1 MVQHRRVLR
10 TQSHLC
16 EPRRLGLRR
25 RGAEHHSRAG
35 ASHSRHGHQQNH
47 YDQGIPRLRPAS
59 FRQQRFQQRPFYL
72 DQYRGELA
80 QLWRSHGN
88 RQHAARNHDRALPLL
103 RGDDVQ
109 RIKKNLAAFLMAG
122 LLFETAPPSTAQ
134 QAPQMPAAPSR
145 ISVTTE
151 LVLVNVLARDKKGN
165 LIRDLKKEDFTLLE
179 DGKKQEISTF
189 DFENV
194 DAPLTAG
201 PAEAT
206 VSGSAPEG
214 NLLRAPQKGP
224 VSLNARDRRLMLF
237 FFDFS
242 AMDPEQIDR
251 AVDAAK
257 SFVSTKMQPADLVA
271 LVSLATN
278 LHVDL
283 DFTDNKEKLLSV
295 LTSYTSGEGQ
305 GFDNGS
311 TGSAEGAAET
321 GGSFAADDTDYN
333 TFSADRKLLALE
345 SIMQTLG
352 KLSQKKSLI
361 YFSNGI
367 SQSGMDNQTALRAA
381 TAAAVKANVSIYSI
395 DIRGLQAFPPGGE
408 AQSASLHGQSAY
420 SGQSV
425 LNDLNN
431 NAASQETLATLSSDT
446 GGKSFFDSNDF
457 SGVFSQVQKD
467 TSAYYVLGFLSNNPA
482 KDGRYRHL
490 KVQVNRPDLKLDY
503 RSGYYA
509 DRDFEHL
516 NKADREQQLDDELAA
531 QLSQVDVPLYA
542 GAAYFRQ
549 DDAHY
554 YLAVSLVIPGSQ
566 IPFVTEKDKD
576 NATIDI
582 IGQVLESNKFPVGHL
597 RDTVK
602 LAVDSTQQVRRKNVQ
617 YNTGFV
623 LAPGSYHLKFVVR
636 ENQTGKMGAFEM
648 DVQVPDLRK
657 APLKMSSVVL
667 SSLRTPA
674 INKKGAPNPL
684 VRDQMETVPNITHVF
699 TADQHLYLQYE
710 VYDAAKGKNPTPVA
724 SVPAAP
730 ATTSGQS
737 LPNAVSGQ
745 PAAAAKPEAPRPA
758 PAKPTKDSVRVL
770 TSIEFL
776 QGGRKVYE
784 SKPVVANA
792 VAAPERKAVVLQMD
806 VPLQALKPGLYLCQV
821 NIIDDV
827 SGTFAFP
834 RFPLLIREP
843 QPPAPLKTGK

>member
-1 MVQHRRVLR
+1 
-10 TQSHLC
+10 
-16 EPRRLGLRR
+16 
-25 RGAEHHSRAG
+25 
-35 ASHSRHGHQQNH
+35 
-47 YDQGIPRLRPAS
+47 
-59 FRQQRFQQRPFYL
+59 
-72 DQYRGELA
+72 
-80 QLWRSHGN
+80 
-88 RQHAARNHDRALPLL
+88 
-103 RGDDVQ
+103 
-109 RIKKNLAAFLMAG
+109 
-122 LLFETAPPSTAQ
+122 
-134 QAPQMPAAPSR
+134 
-145 ISVTTE
+145 
-151 LVLVNVLARDKKGN
+151 
-165 LIRDLKKEDFTLLE
+165 
-179 DGKKQEISTF
+179 
-189 DFENV
+189 
-194 DAPLTAG
+194 
-201 PAEAT
+201 
-206 VSGSAPEG
+206 
-214 NLLRAPQKGP
+214 
-224 VSLNARDRRLMLF
+224 MLF

-251 AVDAAK
+251 SVDAAK
-257 SFVSTKMQPADLVA
+257 NFVSTKMQPADLVA

-283 DFTDNKEKLLSV
+283 DFTDDKAKLTAALSAYV
-295 LTSYTSGEGQ
+295 SGEGQ

-321 GGSFAADDTDYN
+321 GGSFTADDTDYN
-333 TFSADRKLLALE
+333 TFSADRKLLALQ
-345 SIMQTLG
+345 SLMQALG

-367 SQSGMDNQTALRAA
+367 SQSGMDNQSALRAA
-381 TAAAVKANVSIYSI
+381 TAAAVKANVSIYSM
-395 DIRGLQAFPPGGE
+395 DVRGLQAFPPGGE
-408 AQSASLHGQSAY
+408 AQAASLHGQSAY
-420 SGQSV
+420 SGASV
-425 LNDLNN
+425 LSDLNN

-446 GGKSFFDSNDF
+446 GGKAFFDSNDF

-467 TSAYYVLGFLSNNPA
+467 TSAYYVLGFTSNNPL

-490 KVQVNRPDLKLDY
+490 KVQVNRADLKLEY
-503 RSGYYA
+503 RSGYYT

-516 NKADREQQLDDELAA
+516 NKADREQQLEDELAA

-549 DDAHY
+549 DDSHY

-623 LAPGSYHLKFVVR
+623 LPPGSYHLKLVVR
-636 ENQTGKMGAFEM
+636 ENQTGRMGAFEM

-674 INKKGAPNPL
+674 TTKKSGPNPL

-710 VYDAAKGKNPTPVA
+710 VYDAAKGKNPA
-724 SVPAAP
+724 PAA
-730 ATTSGQS
+730 
-737 LPNAVSGQ
+737 L
-745 PAAAAKPEAPRPA
+745 A
-758 PAKPTKDSVRVL
+758 PANGQQEPGKPAGAPAVKPRDSVRVL

-776 QGGRKVYE
+776 QGGVKVYE
-784 SKPVVANA
+784 SKPVVTNE
-792 VAAPERKAVVLQMD
+792 VAAPERKAVILQID
-806 VPLQALKPGLYLCQV
+806 VPLQALKPGLYVCQV
-821 NIIDDV
+821 NVIDDV
-827 SGTFAFP
+827 SGNFAFP
-834 RFPLLIREP
+834 RFPVLIREA
-843 QPPAPLKTGK
+843 QAPAGVKAGK

>member
-1 MVQHRRVLR
+1 MNIRDIK
-10 TQSHLC
+10 
-16 EPRRLGLRR
+16 
-25 RGAEHHSRAG
+25 
-35 ASHSRHGHQQNH
+35 QN
-47 YDQGIPRLRPAS
+47 
-59 FRQQRFQQRPFYL
+59 F
-72 DQYRGELA
+72 
-80 QLWRSHGN
+80 
-88 RQHAARNHDRALPLL
+88 AAM
-103 RGDDVQ
+103 
-109 RIKKNLAAFLMAG
+109 LMAA
-122 LLFETAPPSTAQ
+122 LLLQPATPLSAE
-134 QAPQMPAAPSR
+134 QAPLPPAPANQVQIR
-145 ISVTTE
+145 VTTE
-151 LVLVNVLARDKKGN
+151 LVLVNVVARDKNGN
-165 LIRDLKKEDFTLLE
+165 LVRDLKKEDFTLLE

-194 DAPLTAG
+194 DHLTAG
-201 PAEAT
+201 AAEAT
-206 VSGSAPEG
+206 VSGTAGAG
-214 NLLRAPQKGP
+214 NVLRAGKNAAP
-224 VSLNARDRRLMLF
+224 SLDARDRRLMLF

-257 SFVSTKMQPADLVA
+257 NFVSNKMQPADLLA

-278 LHVDL
+278 MHVDL
-283 DFTDNKEKLLSV
+283 DFTDDKAQITAALS
-295 LTSYTSGEGQ
+295 SYISGEGQ
-305 GFDNGS
+305 GFDNGA
-311 TGSAEGAAET
+311 TGSAEGAADT
-321 GGSFAADDTDYN
+321 GGSFTADDTDYN
-333 TFSADRKLLALE
+333 TFSADRKLLALQ
-345 SIMQTLG
+345 SLMQSLG

-367 SQSGMDNQTALRAA
+367 SQSGTDNQSALRAA
-381 TAAAVKANVSIYSI
+381 TAAAVKANVSIYSM
-395 DIRGLQAFPPGGE
+395 DVRGLQAVPPGGE

-431 NAASQETLATLSSDT
+431 NATSQETLATLSSDT
-446 GGKSFFDSNDF
+446 GGKAFFDSNDF

-467 TSAYYVLGFLSNNPA
+467 TSAYYVLGFVSSNYV
-482 KDGRYRHL
+482 KDGRYRRL
-490 KVQVNRPDLKLDY
+490 KVQVKRADLKLEY
-503 RSGYYA
+503 RSGYYT

-516 NKADREQQLDDELAA
+516 NKADREQQLEDELAA

-549 DDAHY
+549 DDSHY

-582 IGQVLESNKFPVGHL
+582 IGQVFESNKFPVGHL

-636 ENQTGKMGAFEM
+636 ENQTGRMGAFEM

-674 INKKGAPNPL
+674 SNKKGGPNPL

-710 VYDAAKGKNPTPVA
+710 VYDAAKGKNPAP
-724 SVPAAP
+724 PAP
-730 ATTSGQS
+730 APTATSGQGQANTS
-737 LPNAVSGQ
+737 NAQ
-745 PAAAAKPEAPRPA
+745 TPKPA
-758 PAKPTKDSVRVL
+758 KDSVRVL

-776 QGGRKVYE
+776 QGGVKVYE
-784 SKPVVANA
+784 SKPVVTNE

-806 VPLQALKPGLYLCQV
+806 VPLQALKPGLYLCQL

-834 RFPLLIREP
+834 RFPVLIREP
-843 QPPAPLKTGK
+843 SPVPSRADKAANSAAHR